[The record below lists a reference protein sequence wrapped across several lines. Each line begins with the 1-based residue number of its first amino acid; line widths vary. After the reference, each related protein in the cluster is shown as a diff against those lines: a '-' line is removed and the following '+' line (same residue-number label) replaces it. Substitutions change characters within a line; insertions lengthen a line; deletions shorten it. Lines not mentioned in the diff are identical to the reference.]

1 MKKDRV
7 FFQKGLFEKPF
18 MNSRINT
25 ASMTLKEK
33 ILGYL
38 VGPFGI
44 LALVAIVNQ
53 LMELYY
59 TEIFYIDEIFGAGSY
74 LLMSWV
80 TKAVGIVSGLLIAYV
95 VEHNVSSQGRIR
107 PLVLI
112 GCLLS
117 AVSAFFMFYIPDM
130 ADAAKLVW
138 VYVFNILFNGFGSAL
153 LALRSNMF
161 TLCTRSQNDRNLVNL
176 FEKVSAFLLVGTAV
190 TLTVGSVLYYTMLHG
205 HPAANWYGL
214 VGVAA
219 LLSVPLSFIQYYY
232 TKERVTLEN
241 ASANANQN
249 TAAAIPMMQQIK
261 ALFSSKYWVMATA
274 LTVIMT
280 IANNLTGYNLNTN
293 FCTVIL
299 GATAENNYNLIYTI
313 ASGMPMGMGMLIVY
327 PLCKKFTIRKTTMA
341 FSIISILGCAM
352 GLVVKNSFWPVV
364 AANFLFNMGTLPTIY
379 ILNALIDA
387 SKDEVEYKYG
397 FRPEGIVSVAIIMC
411 VLNLFTGMFAGVYE
425 TGLNLSGYQPALGA
439 AQPAGVHNWLYFIR
453 YVVPIVQYSLM
464 IVILY
469 FMNLEEKL
477 PMMQQAIRQRHKEAA
492 EARGEVWVSPE
503 ELAEQE
509 KVENARL
516 AEEARIADLKEKCRK
531 KGLDFDLENQKY
543 LDKKAGK
550 QKVKR

>member
-1 MKKDRV
+1 MKKDRA

-18 MNSRINT
+18 LNSRITT
-25 ASMTLKEK
+25 ASMTMKEK

-53 LMELYY
+53 LLELYY
-59 TEIFYIDEIFGAGSY
+59 TEVFYIDEIFGTGSY
-74 LLMSWV
+74 LMMTWV
-80 TKAVGIVSGLLIAYV
+80 TKAVGIIAGLLIAYV

-112 GCLLS
+112 GCMLS
-117 AVSAFFMFYIPDM
+117 AVSAFFLFYIPDIENW
-130 ADAAKLVW
+130 AKLAW
-138 VYVFNILFNGFGSAL
+138 VYVFSILFNGFGSAL
-153 LALRSNMF
+153 LALRVNLF

-176 FEKVSAFLLVGTAV
+176 FEKVSSFLLVGTAV

-205 HPAANWYGL
+205 HPAENWYGL
-214 VGVAA
+214 VGIVALA
-219 LLSVPLSFIQYYY
+219 SIPLSMVHYYY

-241 ASANANQN
+241 ASANQN
-249 TAAAIPMMQQIK
+249 AAATKIPLLGQLK
-261 ALFSSKYWVMATA
+261 ALFTSKYWLMATS

-280 IANNLTGYNLNTN
+280 IANNLAGYNLNTN

-299 GATAENNYNLIYTI
+299 GATAENSYNLIYTV
-313 ASGMPMGMGMLIVY
+313 ASGLPMGLGMLMIY
-327 PLCKKFTIRKTTMA
+327 PLCKKFTIRKTTIA
-341 FSIISILGCAM
+341 FGLVAIAGCAM
-352 GLVVKNSFWPVV
+352 GLLVKDHFWPVV
-364 AANFLFNMGTLPTIY
+364 GANLIYNMGTLPTVY
-379 ILNALIDA
+379 ILGALIDA
-387 SKDEVEYKYG
+387 AKDEVEYKHG
-397 FRPEGIVSVAIIMC
+397 FRPEGIVSVAVILC

-439 AQPAGVHNWLYFIR
+439 AQPEGVANWLYFIR
-453 YVVPIVQYSLM
+453 YTVPIIEYALM

-477 PMMQQAIRQRHKEAA
+477 PDMQRAIRQRHKEAA

-503 ELAEQE
+503 ELAQQE
-509 KVENARL
+509 KAENARL

-531 KGLDFDLENQKY
+531 RGLDFAAENQKY

-550 QKVKR
+550 QKAKR

>member
-1 MKKDRV
+1 MKKDRA

-18 MNSRINT
+18 LNSRITT
-25 ASMTLKEK
+25 ASMTMKEK

-53 LMELYY
+53 LLELYY
-59 TEIFYIDEIFGAGSY
+59 TEVFYIDEIFGTGSY
-74 LLMSWV
+74 LMMTWV
-80 TKAVGIVSGLLIAYV
+80 TKAVGIIAGLLIAYV

-112 GCLLS
+112 GCMLS
-117 AVSAFFMFYIPDM
+117 AVSAFFLFYIPDIENW
-130 ADAAKLVW
+130 AKLAW
-138 VYVFNILFNGFGSAL
+138 VYVFSILFNGFGSAL
-153 LALRSNMF
+153 LALRVNLF

-176 FEKVSAFLLVGTAV
+176 FEKVSSFLLVGTAV

-205 HPAANWYGL
+205 HPAENWYGL
-214 VGVAA
+214 VGIVALA
-219 LLSVPLSFIQYYY
+219 SIPLSMVHYYY

-241 ASANANQN
+241 ASANQN
-249 TAAAIPMMQQIK
+249 AAATKIPLLGQLK
-261 ALFSSKYWVMATA
+261 ALFTSKYWLMATS

-280 IANNLTGYNLNTN
+280 IANNLAGYNLNTN

-299 GATAENNYNLIYTI
+299 GATAENSYNLIYTV
-313 ASGMPMGMGMLIVY
+313 ASGLPMDLGMLMIY
-327 PLCKKFTIRKTTMA
+327 PLCKKFTIRKTTIA
-341 FSIISILGCAM
+341 FGLVAIAGCAM
-352 GLVVKNSFWPVV
+352 GLLVKDHFWPVV
-364 AANFLFNMGTLPTIY
+364 GANLIYNMGTLPTVY
-379 ILNALIDA
+379 ILGALIDA
-387 SKDEVEYKYG
+387 AKDEVEYKHG
-397 FRPEGIVSVAIIMC
+397 FRPEGIVSVAVILC

-439 AQPAGVHNWLYFIR
+439 AQPEGVANWLYFIR
-453 YVVPIVQYSLM
+453 YTVPIIEYALM

-477 PMMQQAIRQRHKEAA
+477 PDMQRAIRQRHKEAA

-503 ELAEQE
+503 ELAQQE
-509 KVENARL
+509 KAENARL

-531 KGLDFDLENQKY
+531 RGLDFAAENQKY

-550 QKVKR
+550 QKVTR

>member
-1 MKKDRV
+1 MKKDRA

-18 MNSRINT
+18 LNSRITT
-25 ASMTLKEK
+25 ASMTMKEK

-53 LMELYY
+53 LLELYY
-59 TEIFYIDEIFGAGSY
+59 TEVFYIDEIFGTGSY
-74 LLMSWV
+74 LMMTWV
-80 TKAVGIVSGLLIAYV
+80 TKAVGIIAGLLIAYV

-112 GCLLS
+112 GCMLS
-117 AVSAFFMFYIPDM
+117 AVSAFFLFYIPDIENW
-130 ADAAKLVW
+130 AKLAW
-138 VYVFNILFNGFGSAL
+138 VYVFSILFNGFGSAL
-153 LALRSNMF
+153 LALRVNLF

-176 FEKVSAFLLVGTAV
+176 FEKVSSFLLVGTAV

-205 HPAANWYGL
+205 HPAENWYGL
-214 VGVAA
+214 VGIVALA
-219 LLSVPLSFIQYYY
+219 SIPLSMVHYYY

-241 ASANANQN
+241 ASANQN
-249 TAAAIPMMQQIK
+249 AAATKIPLLGQLK
-261 ALFSSKYWVMATA
+261 ALFTSKYWLMATS

-280 IANNLTGYNLNTN
+280 IANNLAGYNLNTN

-299 GATAENNYNLIYTI
+299 GATAENSYNLIYTV
-313 ASGMPMGMGMLIVY
+313 ASGLPMGLGMLMIY
-327 PLCKKFTIRKTTMA
+327 PLCKKFTIRKTTIA
-341 FSIISILGCAM
+341 FGLVAIAGCAM
-352 GLVVKNSFWPVV
+352 GLLVKDHFWPVV
-364 AANFLFNMGTLPTIY
+364 GANLIYNMGTLPTVY
-379 ILNALIDA
+379 ILGVLIDA
-387 SKDEVEYKYG
+387 AKDEVEYKHG
-397 FRPEGIVSVAIIMC
+397 FRPEGIVSVAVILC

-439 AQPAGVHNWLYFIR
+439 AQPEGVANWLYFIR
-453 YVVPIVQYSLM
+453 YTVPIIEYALM

-477 PMMQQAIRQRHKEAA
+477 PDMQRAIRQRHKEAA

-503 ELAEQE
+503 ELAQQE
-509 KVENARL
+509 KAENARL

-531 KGLDFDLENQKY
+531 RGLDFAAENQKY

-550 QKVKR
+550 QKAKR

>member
-1 MKKDRV
+1 MKKDSV
-7 FFQKGLFEKPF
+7 FFQKGLFENPIL
-18 MNSRINT
+18 NSRITT
-25 ASMTLKEK
+25 ASMTMKEK

-53 LMELYY
+53 LLELYY
-59 TEIFYIDEIFGAGSY
+59 TEVFYIDEIFGAGSY
-74 LLMSWV
+74 LVMTWV
-80 TKAVGIVSGLLIAYV
+80 TKAVGIAAGLLIAYV

-117 AVSAFFMFYIPDM
+117 AVSAFFLFYIPDM
-130 ADAAKLVW
+130 ADWAKLAW
-138 VYVFNILFNGFGSAL
+138 VYVFSILFNGFGSSL
-153 LALRSNMF
+153 LALRVNLF

-176 FEKVSAFLLVGTAV
+176 FEKVSSFLLVGTAV

-205 HPAANWYGL
+205 HPASNWYGL

-219 LLSVPLSFIQYYY
+219 LASIPLSFVHYYY

-241 ASANANQN
+241 ASANTHDAP
-249 TAAAIPMMQQIK
+249 TIPLLGQIK
-261 ALFSSKYWVMATA
+261 ALFTSKYWLMATS
-274 LTVIMT
+274 LTVIMG
-280 IANNLTGYNLNTN
+280 IANNLAGYNLNTN

-299 GATAENNYNLIYTI
+299 GATAENSYNLIYTV
-313 ASGMPMGMGMLIVY
+313 ASGLPMGLGMLMIY

-341 FSIISILGCAM
+341 FSVVAIVGCVLG
-352 GLVVKNSFWPVV
+352 LIVKNNFWPVV
-364 AANFLFNMGTLPTIY
+364 GANFIYNMGTLPTVY
-379 ILNALIDA
+379 ILGALIDA
-387 SKDEVEYKYG
+387 SKDEVEYKHG
-397 FRPEGIVSVAIIMC
+397 FRPEGIVSVAVIMC
-411 VLNLFTGMFAGVYE
+411 VLNLFTGMFAGIYE
-425 TGLNLSGYQPALGA
+425 TGLNLSGYRPNDGAVQPE
-439 AQPAGVHNWLYFIR
+439 GVSNWLYFIR
-453 YVVPIVQYSLM
+453 YVVPIIEYALM

-477 PMMQQAIRQRHKEAA
+477 PGMQQAIRQRHKEAA

-509 KVENARL
+509 KAENARL

-531 KGLDFDLENQKY
+531 KGLDFDTENQKY

-550 QKVKR
+550 RKVRR